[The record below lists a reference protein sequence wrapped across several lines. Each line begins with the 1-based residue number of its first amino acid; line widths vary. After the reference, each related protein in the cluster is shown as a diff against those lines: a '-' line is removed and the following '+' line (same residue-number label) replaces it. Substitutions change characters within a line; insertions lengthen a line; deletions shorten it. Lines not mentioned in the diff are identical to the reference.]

1 MRLLF
6 LLLFFS
12 SCHTKRNLGLI
23 WTLLIT
29 FSSTFYVLSR
39 FHLLLRSLYAGWR
52 LPLAI
57 QHWHFLCKYWC
68 HMVIQKVSTP
78 HTFSQGVFI
87 CKIPTKVHRE
97 ASYLFRW
104 LTSRKSLVEFHILF
118 TSLQTAAVFPSTH
131 PFISIISEL
140 AWGVCSDAVIC
151 PQH

>member
-6 LLLFFS
+6 LVLFFS
-12 SCHTKRNLGLI
+12 SCHTKINLELI
-23 WTLLIT
+23 WTLLLT

-39 FHLLLRSLYAGWR
+39 FHLLLRSLYADWR

-57 QHWHFLCKYWC
+57 QHWHSLCKYWC
-68 HMVIQKVSTP
+68 HMVIQKVS
-78 HTFSQGVFI
+78 QGVFI
-87 CKIPTKVHRE
+87 CKIPTKLHRE

-104 LTSRKSLVEFHILF
+104 LTSRKGLADFHILF
-118 TSLQTAAVFPSTH
+118 TPLQTAAVFPSTH